1 MRREKHARDH
11 EYVHTHCRQVQS
23 PRRCTLALLEA
34 ERRGI
39 AHSPSAL
46 GPHCL
51 VPPAPQSFAHVPT
64 RIDSIILRTFDWAS
78 NPTFEPPPRDVR
90 RFSRVSCGDAPAP
103 PPVVAARWHC
113 GSRAAAGATILLGVH
128 TVANPARRDASRQS
142 WVSWTQSTTTAVCFV
157 VGARLLTPAQRS
169 TLVAEAEDVISLPA
183 IADGGCFLSIEKAHA
198 WWQEAATWLDTNP
211 SVRHVGRADDDVFV
225 NLPQLHASLARLHCL
240 PHAVLGSVAYAGYNA
255 KTFTKCGFSWGFNPK
270 RFNASAFVRYGCQ
283 KSGAH
288 APVPF
293 VNGPLQVL
301 SAALARHVG
310 TDAAVAEFARRAG
323 AARIDPAK
331 YGYDRHEDVALGF
344 WLAHAPLPATFV
356 DIAVK
361 NLGCF
366 KNAGDYRPPDAR
378 KVAMH
383 FVKKPSAMSY
393 LFGVFHDGRPH
404 DPYNCTVASGVA

>member
-1 MRREKHARDH
+1 MRRRSR
-11 EYVHTHCRQVQS
+11 Y
-23 PRRCTLALLEA
+23 
-34 ERRGI
+34 
-39 AHSPSAL
+39 
-46 GPHCL
+46 
-51 VPPAPQSFAHVPT
+51 
-64 RIDSIILRTFDWAS
+64 LRL
-78 NPTFEPPPRDVR
+78 PLP
-90 RFSRVSCGDAPAP
+90 
-103 PPVVAARWHC
+103 ARWHC
-113 GSRAAAGATILLGVH
+113 GSRAAAGATVLLGVH
-128 TVANPARRDASRQS
+128 TVSNRARRDASRQS
-142 WVSWTQSTTTAVCFV
+142 WLSWAHGGTTPTAVCFV

-198 WWQEAATWLDTNP
+198 WWQEAAAWLDGNP

-225 NLPQLHASLARLHCL
+225 NLPQLHASLAQLHCL

-301 SAALARHVG
+301 SAALARHIG

-331 YGYDRHEDVALGF
+331 YGYDRHEDVALGR
-344 WLAHAPLPATFV
+344 LAHGAARHLCRHRREEFRLLKKGPLPATRRP
-356 DIAVK
+356 
-361 NLGCF
+361 G
-366 KNAGDYRPPDAR
+366 GDALCEE
-378 KVAMH
+378 AT
-383 FVKKPSAMSY
+383 AMSY
-393 LFGVFHDGRPH
+393 LFGVFHDGLPH